1 MGVVMP
7 APDIRDR
14 SVYPDMA
21 HWFNPVLLGKLLLNV
36 IVSQTFGQYADRR
49 LMVAAL
55 DTVPNQEHLLRAD
68 IRTLLPKDSEGG
80 VWVDFVADLGDGF
93 EAVLDCLE
101 VSDTLCNRT

>member
-1 MGVVMP
+1 MP

-55 DTVPNQEHLLRAD
+55 DTVQNQELSARAPTSGRSCPRTARVGCGSTSWPISATGSTPPTPLR
-68 IRTLLPKDSEGG
+68 R
-80 VWVDFVADLGDGF
+80 
-93 EAVLDCLE
+93 
-101 VSDTLCNRT
+101 